1 MSAEKPVRI
10 GVAKVGN
17 IGTSVLLDI
26 ILDERAD
33 REDIQIRVVGSGP
46 KLTPEEVK
54 EVVSKLLEFKPD
66 LVLIAS
72 PNAALPGPTAGRE
85 LLAEAGVPTIVITDA
100 PGKKAVKDIEAKG
113 MGYILVEADSMIGA
127 RREFLDPTEMAI
139 FNADLLR
146 VLACTGVFHL
156 IVEEIDKIVD
166 ALKAGEKPE
175 LPRMIIGRDEAV
187 RAARFSNPYARA
199 KAMAAYVMAAKVAD
213 LTTEGCF
220 KVKEW
225 ESYTQIVAAA
235 HELMR
240 EAASLADEAREIEK
254 YGDTVY
260 RAPHNRKG
268 ILLRKSKLIEKPR
281 KPEEAKA

>member
-1 MSAEKPVRI
+1 MAQAEPVRI
-10 GVAKVGN
+10 GVAKIGN
-17 IGTSVLLDI
+17 IATSVLLDI
-26 ILDERAD
+26 LLDERAE
-33 REDIQIRVVGSGP
+33 REDISIRVVGSGP
-46 KLTPEEVK
+46 KLTPEEAK
-54 EVVSKLLEFKPD
+54 EVVEKLLEFKPH
-66 LVLIAS
+66 LVILVS
-72 PNAALPGPTAGRE
+72 PNAALPGPTLARE
-85 LLAEAGVPTIVITDA
+85 LVAEAGIPAVVISDK

-156 IVEEIDKIVD
+156 VVEEIDKIVD

-175 LPRMIIGRDEAV
+175 LPKMIIGRDEAV

-281 KPEEAKA
+281 KPEEARA

>member
-1 MSAEKPVRI
+1 MAQAEPVRI
-10 GVAKVGN
+10 GVAKIGN
-17 IGTSVLLDI
+17 IATSVLLDI
-26 ILDERAD
+26 LLDERAE
-33 REDIQIRVVGSGP
+33 REDISIRVVGSGP
-46 KLTPEEVK
+46 KLTPEEAK
-54 EVVSKLLEFKPD
+54 EVVEKLLEFKPH
-66 LVLIAS
+66 LVILVS
-72 PNAALPGPTAGRE
+72 PNAALPGPTLARE
-85 LLAEAGVPTIVITDA
+85 LVAEAGIPAVVISDK